1 MKPLRFGFLCDS
13 VADKYSWIS
22 DQYYWPDLVCQK
34 FGATKAYF
42 NVDDVDTPEVYT
54 LVDLV
59 DNGTLEAALEENLD
73 VIICQLL
80 GWDMWTSNPD
90 GAIIDSRF
98 RRAMTMCREAGT
110 KILFV
115 DYYHWNLVVQNY
127 DGWAFNNMKAIHDYL
142 VNMDEEYS
150 DIMGH
155 TDLWWSHQLE
165 YGTFVGNQ
173 DFHDE
178 NYLSD
183 SGHIYVADRVCAA
196 LIPLL
201 QPIWNKR
208 FMTYACMGDSWTDV
222 YSCVNLNDHWTR
234 ITANA
239 LGAHLVA
246 DASVAGWQVNQ
257 LYNQEVVMGGIDQIT
272 WVLNK
277 KPDMIF
283 TTIGAN
289 DTWTGYVPQTKEH
302 LREIFNALFLGGVKK
317 ILWCFYANIG
327 WNDTVQQNP
336 WVNASSGAELRSRF
350 ETLLEES
357 IDLASEFNGNVVLVT
372 GGWTDPEINY
382 ANHPE
387 RYNNG
392 TDPIHLHDGGW
403 SYLAQHCISDFT
415 PAFNSL
421 KAELAG
427 PNLKIGTD
435 TEWLDNPV
443 ESEISIGIGAEYLKA
458 PFLRKNRNIM
468 LNT

>member
-1 MKPLRFGFLCDS
+1 
-13 VADKYSWIS
+13 
-22 DQYYWPDLVCQK
+22 
-34 FGATKAYF
+34 
-42 NVDDVDTPEVYT
+42 
-54 LVDLV
+54 
-59 DNGTLEAALEENLD
+59 
-73 VIICQLL
+73 
-80 GWDMWTSNPD
+80 
-90 GAIIDSRF
+90 
-98 RRAMTMCREAGT
+98 
-110 KILFV
+110 
-115 DYYHWNLVVQNY
+115 
-127 DGWAFNNMKAIHDYL
+127 
-142 VNMDEEYS
+142 
-150 DIMGH
+150 
-155 TDLWWSHQLE
+155 
-165 YGTFVGNQ
+165 
-173 DFHDE
+173 
-178 NYLSD
+178 
-183 SGHIYVADRVCAA
+183 
-196 LIPLL
+196 
-201 QPIWNKR
+201 
-208 FMTYACMGDSWTDV
+208 
-222 YSCVNLNDHWTR
+222 
-234 ITANA
+234 
-239 LGAHLVA
+239 
-246 DASVAGWQVNQ
+246 
-257 LYNQEVVMGGIDQIT
+257 
-272 WVLNK
+272 
-277 KPDMIF
+277 MIF

-372 GGWTDPEINY
+372 GGWTDPEIDY

-435 TEWLDNPV
+435 TEWLGNPV
-443 ESEISIGIGAEYLKA
+443 ESEISMRIGAEYLKA

-468 LNT
+468 SNA